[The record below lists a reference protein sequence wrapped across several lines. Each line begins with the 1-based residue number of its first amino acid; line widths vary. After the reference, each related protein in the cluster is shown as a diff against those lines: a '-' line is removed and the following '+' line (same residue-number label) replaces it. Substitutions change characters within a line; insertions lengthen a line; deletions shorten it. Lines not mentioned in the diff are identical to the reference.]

1 MPRDE
6 RDAEEGEQ
14 AISVPLA
21 WQRGSTA
28 RWSANCLMSDGAR
41 TRLNQSIGELLTDGR
56 TSRKRAG
63 RVPVAVGLITI
74 VVVSITF
81 WATIWGAVWFAA
93 RVIG

>member
-1 MPRDE
+1 
-6 RDAEEGEQ
+6 
-14 AISVPLA
+14 LK
-21 WQRGSTA
+21 
-28 RWSANCLMSDGAR
+28 
-41 TRLNQSIGELLTDGR
+41 QSIGEFLTDGR
-56 TSRKRAG
+56 TRRKKAR